1 MGVEPLDP
9 ARREFMKKRI
19 FLISVMIVALALALA
34 ISAFA
39 EEIISS
45 KTESEEYGTIIQ
57 LNADPGLD
65 NAKQYVSTL
74 KKINDAGT
82 DKESLCILTDGTYFY
97 VFPSS
102 YVVNERED
110 GVFDIT
116 ATDLAS
122 AMQEFNTQMQTGYYD
137 GYAIVSSGVGKRID
151 NIVRFEFPSDVTS
164 VSDSVCCMQSYPK
177 LVEVRITN
185 STDLSL
191 ATKMFMS
198 CNVLESLILP
208 TNITEI
214 TSYMFFGV
222 GTKASTPFTIQN
234 LSECTQLTT
243 IGENAFRDSGK
254 MTIAIPDSV
263 TTIGARAFQS
273 GCKDGSVTIGEN
285 SKLQTIGESAFHSC
299 TAIKTFYIA
308 STVTSIGASAFES
321 SSLTALENFENCQI
335 TVVKENTFKHI
346 SGLRTI
352 KIPATVTTIE
362 NAFVGTKVLTT
373 VYIPKSVTSIADTFV
388 DGTVSWG
395 YVQPTNAVY
404 IYTGT
409 NASVLSACS
418 RLAGATVIEAKNYV
432 ETNSYSGVNLVV
444 GYSHCKAYGHD
455 YKNTGDCMDGLVC
468 ELCLDSLE
476 GAKEHTYYETLT
488 YVSLTAN
495 GTYTYGCSNEG
506 CTKYDV
512 IDKAMAPIFT
522 AKGYSTN
529 SEKNAINSGYSV
541 DLDAL
546 NTYTRINGKLRY
558 GIVIANA
565 STFTGEFFDSENK
578 VSTSKAVQVE
588 IEHQYSN
595 FDCSI
600 NYGANT
606 GIVIEL
612 VITAYAIDEDGNV
625 TFIQAQSAY
634 AEDTTIGSGVFKK
647 ITLQKVVASMPTVTT
662 NEDE

>member
-1 MGVEPLDP
+1 
-9 ARREFMKKRI
+9 MKKRM
-19 FLISVMIVALALALA
+19 LLMSVMIVALMCLLA

-45 KTESEEYGTIIQ
+45 KTESDEYGTIIQ

-110 GVFDIT
+110 DVFDIT

-122 AMQEFNTQMQTGYYD
+122 AIQEFNTQMTTGYYEAYVIT
-137 GYAIVSSGVGKRID
+137 GSGASKRLD

-164 VSDSVCCMQSYPK
+164 VSGNVCCMQSYPK
-177 LVEVRITN
+177 LLEVRITN
-185 STDLSL
+185 PTDLSS

-198 CNVLESLILP
+198 CNVLERLILP

-214 TSYMFFGV
+214 PSYMFFGV

-243 IGENAFRDSGK
+243 IGEDAFRDSGK

-263 TTIGARAFQS
+263 TTIGTRAFQS
-273 GCKDGSVTIGEN
+273 GCKNGSVTIGEN
-285 SKLQTIGESAFHSC
+285 SKLQTIGESAFQSC

-308 STVTSIGASAFES
+308 STVTSIGASAFDS

-404 IYTGT
+404 IYTGS

-418 RLAGATVIEAKNYV
+418 RLAGATVINAENYV
-432 ETNSYSGVNLVV
+432 ETNSYTGVNLVV
-444 GYSHCKAYGHD
+444 GYSHCKVYGHD
-455 YKNTGDCMDGLVC
+455 YKSTGDCMDGLVC

-506 CTKYDV
+506 CTNYD
-512 IDKAMAPIFT
+512 IFDDKVAPVFT

-529 SEKNAINSGYSV
+529 PDRNAINGGYEVNPKS
-541 DLDAL
+541 LAL
-546 NTYTRINGKLRY
+546 YERLIGELKY

-565 STFTGEFFDSENK
+565 NSFGENTFFDENNK
-578 VSTSKAVQVE
+578 VNSAKALQVE
-588 IEHQYSN
+588 MDKQYSS

-600 NYGANT
+600 NFGTNT
-606 GIVIEL
+606 GVEL
-612 VITAYAIDEDGNV
+612 DLIITAYVISDDGV
-625 TFIQAQSAY
+625 IFIQKDSGS
-634 AEDTTIGSGVFKK
+634 DVTIGGTSFKS
-647 ITLQKVVASMPTVTT
+647 ITLASVVALVPAVSKE
-662 NEDE
+662 N